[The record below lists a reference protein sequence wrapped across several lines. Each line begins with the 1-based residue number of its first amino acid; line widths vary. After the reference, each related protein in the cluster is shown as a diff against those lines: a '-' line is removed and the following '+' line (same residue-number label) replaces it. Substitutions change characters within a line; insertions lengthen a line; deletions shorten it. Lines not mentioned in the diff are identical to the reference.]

1 MKHSKSILFLL
12 SFLFIILLI
21 NSFFVIYLI
30 QNNEIKN
37 AYFINELGQ
46 IRGGMQKYVKLK
58 LINKDLEKIKT
69 TESYIDTKFKDIYSI
84 FKDIIPTESTEFFEK
99 NFLELDKNW
108 QILKKENNLSKIY
121 ELSEKS
127 WNIADSLVIYTAKAI
142 ESKTQKILFLII
154 LISIVTILSTLIMLF
169 IIYTV
174 ISKNLRIKTL
184 KDPFSKLYNT
194 YHLNETL
201 ELLQN
206 RYQRYGKTFALIKI
220 VLQKPNETNLKKISS
235 ILKNN
240 IRRSDKIFYSKKS
253 IIIITLEPE
262 KINLKE
268 YSKRVENLI
277 KNITSIKNSEFKTFN
292 GQKIEEFI

>member
-1 MKHSKSILFLL
+1 VYKR
-12 SFLFIILLI
+12 
-21 NSFFVIYLI
+21 
-30 QNNEIKN
+30 Q
-37 AYFINELGQ
+37 
-46 IRGGMQKYVKLK
+46 
-58 LINKDLEKIKT
+58 
-69 TESYIDTKFKDIYSI
+69 DIYSI